1 MAQPYCFC
9 IQNNIAIEICFS
21 STYQLE
27 MVYQLKMKLITM
39 SWKVYLMKLMKVF
52 NLNKK
57 NNYSQNRPRMKKV
70 SWII

>member
-1 MAQPYCFC
+1 M
-9 IQNNIAIEICFS
+9 
-21 STYQLE
+21 
-27 MVYQLKMKLITM
+27 KMKLIIM